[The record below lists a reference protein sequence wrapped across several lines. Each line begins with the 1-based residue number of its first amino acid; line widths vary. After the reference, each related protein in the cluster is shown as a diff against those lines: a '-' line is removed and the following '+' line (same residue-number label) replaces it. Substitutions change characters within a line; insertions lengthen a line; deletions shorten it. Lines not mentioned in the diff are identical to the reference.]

1 MPCHDPRTQPEPRV
15 TATNHRFYQRD
26 CDQDLR
32 TTTKVQNPG
41 KPRAKVG
48 APFSHLSHLTTKGVF
63 LHFFFQQKKNTL
75 LMTIMTAVSVPSS
88 SSSSSY
94 FGNSASSSQL
104 VMITKI
110 YFYPDRPASHCPDAG
125 KLCLRERKHFYLD
138 VAFATCCRRNLNLAG
153 GAVFRITCRDR
164 LVRTFFVLAKLSYNV
179 KDYYSI

>member
-1 MPCHDPRTQPEPRV
+1 MPRPAHATRTACHGHKSSFLSTGLRS
-15 TATNHRFYQRD
+15 RFTHDHQSS
-26 CDQDLR
+26 
-32 TTTKVQNPG
+32 KPG
-41 KPRAKVG
+41 KTPSKSWG
-48 APFSHLSHLTTKGVF
+48 ALFPPLTPDNKRCFPPFFSA
-63 LHFFFQQKKNTL
+63 KKNTL

-94 FGNSASSSQL
+94 FGNSASSSQP